1 VRASPTWLSTQI
13 RRSRPLL
20 CGRWHGATSIS
31 HSHPRSIRRLGLL
44 VRVRV
49 AAWRRR
55 RRRRLSG
62 GGVGGMLRLRQSLAL
77 LVAVAR
83 VTVNKLGDL
92 SSSSCLDS
100 LTPLS
105 VLSQQQRL
113 GEPKLL
119 RVDITHTVHGPA
131 AGQDVHARAQ
141 RGHRIS
147 YLRWWVQWHGDE
159 NEQGGCPLAAAGR
172 TAARPSSPEPPH
184 QHERPTQSTPPA
196 PRARSEQQPPWS
208 RSERPVFTHRC
219 LRCAACPGVY
229 YSVLLPELYLVL
241 HVMNTAWRRE
251 WPVPRR
257 AERAGLRL

>member
-1 VRASPTWLSTQI
+1 MWTMSALIVTSPTRRCRSDRASS
-13 RRSRPLL
+13 
-20 CGRWHGATSIS
+20 
-31 HSHPRSIRRLGLL
+31 
-44 VRVRV
+44 
-49 AAWRRR
+49 
-55 RRRRLSG
+55 SG
-62 GGVGGMLRLRQSLAL
+62 G
-77 LVAVAR
+77 AR

-131 AGQDVHARAQ
+131 AGQDVHAHAQ

-184 QHERPTQSTPPA
+184 QHERPTLTHSVSRLHRCHGRVASSSHPGPVVNGRSTRGRTLGAAHLDRLGSPNDSTPP
-196 PRARSEQQPPWS
+196 SQPPLHDAAAATPHARHRQAGRAPAS
-208 RSERPVFTHRC
+208 GTHHRTC
-219 LRCAACPGVY
+219 MLCKCPG
-229 YSVLLPELYLVL
+229 LELK
-241 HVMNTAWRRE
+241 R
-251 WPVPRR
+251 
-257 AERAGLRL
+257 

>member
-1 VRASPTWLSTQI
+1 
-13 RRSRPLL
+13 
-20 CGRWHGATSIS
+20 
-31 HSHPRSIRRLGLL
+31 
-44 VRVRV
+44 
-49 AAWRRR
+49 
-55 RRRRLSG
+55 
-62 GGVGGMLRLRQSLAL
+62 MLRLRQSLAL

-172 TAARPSSPEPPH
+172 TAARPSSPEAILGVLRTI
-184 QHERPTQSTPPA
+184 QRRLTD
-196 PRARSEQQPPWS
+196 S
-208 RSERPVFTHRC
+208 R
-219 LRCAACPGVY
+219 
-229 YSVLLPELYLVL
+229 
-241 HVMNTAWRRE
+241 
-251 WPVPRR
+251 
-257 AERAGLRL
+257 